1 MKRFISAL
9 MVLTLMLG
17 TVGCGRGN
25 EPVQGNKINLYYL
38 SKSGMKVESHSYA
51 LETETMEEQVA
62 EVMVRLAT
70 IPDKLEYQ
78 PPLAMGFEVNSY
90 QVEDGCLKLEM
101 NGAYKELPA
110 TKEILIRAALVR
122 TFTQL
127 KGITFLSFTVEGE
140 PLKDNLGNLVGLM
153 SAGQFIDNAGDTINT
168 YEKVRLK
175 LYFGNETGD
184 KLMPVTKTL
193 DYNTL
198 IPMEKLVLEELF
210 KGPDADL
217 EGVYPLINP
226 NTKIL
231 SVTVKDSICYVNL
244 DASFVTQIYNG
255 TAETVLYSVVN
266 SLTELTT
273 IKKVQFSI
281 DGVTD
286 ITYREKFNFSTVFER
301 NLDLIQT
308 K

>member
-1 MKRFISAL
+1 MKRIWSGLLAA
-9 MVLTLMLG
+9 VMLLCMG
-17 TVGCGRGN
+17 GCVRESLPATG
-25 EPVQGNKINLYYL
+25 ESIDLYYL
-38 SKSGMKVESHSYA
+38 SKSGMKVESHPYT
-51 LETETMEEQVA
+51 LEGDTLELQVA
-62 EVMVRLAT
+62 EVMERLAT
-70 IPDKLEYQ
+70 LPDKLEYQ
-78 PPLAMGFEVNSY
+78 PPLALGFEVKQY
-90 QVEDGCLKLEM
+90 QVEDGCLKLET
-101 NGAYKELPA
+101 NASYKEMTA
-110 TKEILIRAALVR
+110 TREILVRAALVR

-140 PLKDNLGNLVGLM
+140 PLKDSLGNLVGLM

-184 KLMPVTKTL
+184 KLVTTTRTL

-210 KGPDADL
+210 KGPDGDL
-217 EGVYPLINP
+217 TGVYPLINP
-226 NTKIL
+226 DTKIL

-244 DASFVTQIYNG
+244 DATFTTQIYNG
-255 TAETVLYSVVN
+255 TAEVVLYSIVN
-266 SLTELTT
+266 SLTELNT

-281 DGVTD
+281 DGKTD
-286 ITYREKFNFSTVFER
+286 ITYREKYNFTTVFER
-301 NLDLIQT
+301 NLDLIET